1 MKAGVYILHTE
12 LDKLKYKDEKRLK
25 IGCSKNI
32 KKRFKSADTF
42 LSDGSHINY
51 ITHVIHSPL
60 QSKSG
65 VRFIEKNIHNFYVS
79 NRIRNDRE
87 FFRFDKDFCI
97 ENEFKA
103 IQDMFSIQ
111 LGIEDLTLYGNLK
124 DVPITL
130 NPYIERKEELKLPY
144 PEPREHQNEHIQKI
158 VEYYTQ
164 NLSEGGLYLP
174 PGYGKTFISIF
185 SVVKLN
191 YKNVLI
197 LTPRLSICNEWEK
210 CLDYFG
216 FSYATYNSEN
226 DLTIGDCKSNIHFTI
241 STYQTLIKH
250 KELLSDPIDLMICDE
265 AHCLMTDTESETP
278 FASCIENNFKKLFL
292 TATPTIFKQSKEDSD
307 SYIPTKIK
315 YQAISQVDLNDAVE
329 QGFLCDYRILI
340 HDKHSILDCTEH
352 LTDLINIYDRKK
364 IIVFYNTRKSAKEAY
379 NIAKEKMNCF
389 YVDGETSK
397 EERIEIIE
405 KFMASEIGI
414 IFNIDVFSEGV
425 SIDCT
430 DCVLLMEPR
439 GSQRAIIQILGR
451 ALRTYKDKE
460 CSILC
465 IPSNCNVT
473 LNESFNALY
482 KEGRKLSDKIFTRCY
497 SLKER
502 KNLAINVEREL
513 NMVEIDRKGGMV
525 NYKLGLLEKYIEE
538 NEGEGP
544 FKNYIENGINLG
556 GFYGCL
562 KQKYKNQN
570 EYKIKERLKDYSNV
584 FKSILNW
591 KHEMENKEKNE
602 DVSRSQKLQLLEEYI
617 DQNKKPPVESYEEK
631 RIQLGRF
638 YSKLKQKNKNKNE
651 TNIKED
657 FKDYPKLLQ
666 AFLDWKKEYDAKEKK
681 QDIPIP
687 EKLQLLEKYIE
698 QNKNPPFESYE
709 NNKIKLGL
717 FYGCIKQK
725 YKNQDENNIK
735 EKLKEFPRL
744 LKALLVW
751 KKEYDAKE
759 KKEDIPIPEK
769 LQLLEKHIEKNKKP
783 PVQTHKENG
792 VQLGRFYTYIKQ
804 KYKNKDEN
812 KIKEELENYP
822 RVLETVLDW
831 KKEYDRKEKKQD
843 IPKSQKL
850 QLLEKY
856 IKKNKGKTPPQSYIE
871 NEIKLGLIYDML
883 KQKYKIQDKSN
894 IKEDFKHFPV
904 VLKAI
909 LDWKQEYD
917 TKEKKKD
924 VSMDEKLRSLEKYIK
939 KNKNPPVQKYEEKAI
954 KLGKFY
960 TSIKQKYKNQ
970 CETNIKKDLK
980 NFPRVLE
987 TVLDWKQEYDKRG
1000 KGYKE
1005 RCF

>member
-130 NPYIERKEELKLPY
+130 NPYMERKEELKLPY

-241 STYQTLIKH
+241 STYQTIIKH
-250 KELLSDPIDLMICDE
+250 KELLSDSIDLMICDE

-405 KFMASEIGI
+405 KFTASEIGI

-538 NEGEGP
+538 NKDP
-544 FKNYIENGINLG
+544 PPKSYKTENGVRLG
-556 GFYGCL
+556 EFYDRQ
-562 KQKYKNQN
+562 KQKYKNKDESIIRKDLK
-570 EYKIKERLKDYSNV
+570 EYPKVLE
-584 FKSILNW
+584 SILAW
-591 KHEMENKEKNE
+591 KTENKENFPVDDKFG
-602 DVSRSQKLQLLEEYI
+602 LLEEYMEE
-617 DQNKKPPVESYEEK
+617 NKEPPSSSYK
-631 RIQLGRF
+631 
-638 YSKLKQKNKNKNE
+638 
-651 TNIKED
+651 T
-657 FKDYPKLLQ
+657 
-666 AFLDWKKEYDAKEKK
+666 
-681 QDIPIP
+681 
-687 EKLQLLEKYIE
+687 
-698 QNKNPPFESYE
+698 
-709 NNKIKLGL
+709 
-717 FYGCIKQK
+717 
-725 YKNQDENNIK
+725 
-735 EKLKEFPRL
+735 
-744 LKALLVW
+744 
-751 KKEYDAKE
+751 
-759 KKEDIPIPEK
+759 
-769 LQLLEKHIEKNKKP
+769 
-783 PVQTHKENG
+783 ENG
-792 VQLGRFYTYIKQ
+792 VQLGRFYNNQKQ
-804 KYKNKDEN
+804 KYKDKDET
-812 KIKEELENYP
+812 KIKEELKDYP
-822 RVLETVLDW
+822 KVLESILAW
-831 KKEYDRKEKKQD
+831 KKENENKEDFPVDAKFEL
-843 IPKSQKL
+843 I
-850 QLLEKY
+850 EKY
-856 IKKNKGKTPPQSYIE
+856 IEENKELPSSRYITE
-871 NEIKLGLIYDML
+871 NG
-883 KQKYKIQDKSN
+883 
-894 IKEDFKHFPV
+894 
-904 VLKAI
+904 
-909 LDWKQEYD
+909 
-917 TKEKKKD
+917 
-924 VSMDEKLRSLEKYIK
+924 
-939 KNKNPPVQKYEEKAI
+939 VQ
-954 KLGKFY
+954 LGKFY
-960 TSIKQKYKNQ
+960 YNQKRKYKDKNKD
-970 CETNIKKDLK
+970 ESIIREDLK
-980 NFPRVLE
+980 KFPKVLE
-987 TVLDWKQEYDKRG
+987 SILNWKNNR
-1000 KGYKE
+1000 
-1005 RCF
+1005 